1 MAVEYLGISNII
13 VAVIIFEIL
22 YIYCN
27 LANSLI
33 FNSITIDT
41 VLMEYTTLD
50 KRVNKSLAYE

>member
-27 LANSLI
+27 LANRLI